1 MKTVIL
7 KTTVRLLMP
16 LFFLFSIFLL
26 FRGHNLPGGGF
37 IGGLLAAIALF
48 LHSVVFGVDA
58 TLERYRLSPRKI
70 IAAGLF
76 VALASSIISLF
87 MGLTLFTGVWSNFQL
102 PLIGRLGTPM
112 MFDIGVYLVVVG
124 VILNITFVLTEN

>member
-7 KTTVRLLMP
+7 NTTVRLLMP
-16 LFFLFSIFLL
+16 LFFLFSVFLL

-37 IGGLLAAIALF
+37 VGGLLAAIALF

-58 TLERYRLSPRKI
+58 TLKRYRLNPRKI
-70 IAAGLF
+70 IATGLLTGL
-76 VALASSIISLF
+76 VSVLVSLF
-87 MGLTLFTGVWSNFQL
+87 MGLTLFTGVWSSIHV
-102 PLIGRLGTPM
+102 PLIGKLGTPM
-112 MFDIGVYLVVVG
+112 LFDIGVYLVVVG